1 MSISD
6 AYEIREFVV
15 LTENTHKYSSTKVES
30 GGGIAGQQTEG
41 VIYCNSSCISG
52 YMAL

>member
-30 GGGIAGQQTEG
+30 GG
-41 VIYCNSSCISG
+41 
-52 YMAL
+52 ALQANRTCHLL